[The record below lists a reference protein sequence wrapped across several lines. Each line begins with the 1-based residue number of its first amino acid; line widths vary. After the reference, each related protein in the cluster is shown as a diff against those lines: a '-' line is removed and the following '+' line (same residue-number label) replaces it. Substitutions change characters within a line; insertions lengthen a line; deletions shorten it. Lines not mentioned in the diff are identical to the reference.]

1 MNTMTLIYL
10 AGAASV
16 IILNLGIALIKKALG
31 VRTQNQRNEI
41 LRVEAE
47 KRAVEAE
54 ARLRLAELDLASR
67 GVTPEQPKARVRI
80 KAL

>member
-1 MNTMTLIYL
+1 MNTLILFYM

-16 IILNLGIALIKKALG
+16 IILHLVIVTLKKALG

-47 KRAVEAE
+47 KRAQDAE
-54 ARLRLAELDLASR
+54 ARLRLAELDLASKGLAR
-67 GVTPEQPKARVRI
+67 SEPKPRVQVR
-80 KAL
+80 AL